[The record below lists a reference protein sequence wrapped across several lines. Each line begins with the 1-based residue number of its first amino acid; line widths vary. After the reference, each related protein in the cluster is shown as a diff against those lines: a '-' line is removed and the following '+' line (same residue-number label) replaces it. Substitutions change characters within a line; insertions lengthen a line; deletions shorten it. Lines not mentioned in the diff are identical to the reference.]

1 MTKLL
6 QKLSFFVLL
15 LLSFSLSAQVTFTNQ
30 PELLGEVVGDSY
42 EDCTV
47 DMNNDNL
54 DDIVRVTVGHLYI
67 DYQQEDGTFVQV
79 DFPMNFQ
86 VLPSW
91 SMCAGDLNE
100 DGFNDLLLG
109 SGSAVSFVYSNNN
122 GTEYSEVAHPEY
134 IFVQRSTMADIDNDG
149 HLDAFVCHD
158 VDQSHPYRN
167 DGTGNM
173 ILDQS
178 LIETADLAG
187 NYAALWVD
195 YDNDNDIDLYITK
208 CRGGSAPGD
217 IERTNLLYRNNG
229 DGSFSEV
236 GEEANMDDNAQ
247 SWTTVFED
255 FDNDGDF
262 DAFIVNHDFQN
273 RFMLNN
279 GDGTFTD
286 IIEDTGIDPFDLG
299 AWENAAGDFDNDGF
313 VDIFS
318 ELDDELYLNNGDLTF
333 TPTNIPF
340 RNGGIGDFNN
350 DGFLDVVRGNSMWI
364 NDGNDNNWVK
374 ICTQGFLSNKN
385 GIGSRVEIYGEWGRQ
400 IREIRSTQSFST
412 MSSLAAYFGI
422 GQSTAIDSIVVRWPS
437 GMRTKLDNPDINT
450 THIIPEA
457 ECLLDPSTISAEGA
471 TEICPGS
478 SVAINGPEGYASYT
492 WSDGSTSQNLV
503 ATEAGS
509 YNLIAMDEGG
519 CVALSNTVTV
529 TYIQDPAPEISIDG
543 EERFCQG
550 GSVELSSSLDF
561 NPTWSNGMSGQTVS
575 ITESGVYTVAT
586 DAVCSDEQLVSAA
599 VEITVLAAEAPEIT
613 EIVFDNMLESQA
625 TITATGDS
633 LNWYSEE
640 IGGDIIGSGNT
651 FITPPIT
658 EEETTYFVESVNIYG
673 GELQEGGK
681 PDISGTGG
689 LPSTGA
695 YSYFN
700 VWEPFTLQTV
710 DVFVPEEAPEGERT
724 IRLVDGDGNTLEE
737 MTVDLTHGQHI
748 IELNWWVPIGEM
760 MTLRCPENNL
770 FRNNG
775 GVNYPYPIGDVGS
788 IVTSFYGNSYYYYF
802 YNWKIKK
809 QEEICIS
816 ERTPATILING
827 LEDLIGAENLKVFP
841 NPVSDKFFVTFN
853 ATEEREIEFRLLNA
867 LGQKVSPVKRATSF
881 PGENSWSFDTSHLP
895 AGIYNLQIR
904 MDDRIGSLKVLVE
917 R

>member
-6 QKLSFFVLL
+6 QNLWMVICLAL
-15 LLSFSLSAQVTFTNQ
+15 TIPMTAQQVTFSNQ
-30 PELLGEVVGDSY
+30 SFLLGEVEGSSF

-54 DDIVRVTVGHLYI
+54 DDIVRITTGHLYI
-67 DYQQEDGTFVQV
+67 DYQQPDGTFTQQ
-79 DFPMNFQ
+79 DFAINFQ
-86 VLPSW
+86 VYPTW

-109 SGSAVSFVYSNNN
+109 SGSSVSFVYSNNN
-122 GTEYSEVAHPEY
+122 GTEYSEIAHPEY
-134 IFVQRSTMADIDNDG
+134 IFSQRSTMADIDNDG

-217 IERTNLLYRNNG
+217 IERTNLLYQNNG
-229 DGSFSEV
+229 DGTFSEV
-236 GEEANMDDNAQ
+236 GSEANMDDNAQ

-286 IIEDTGIDPFDLG
+286 IIGSTGIDPYDLG
-299 AWENAAGDFDNDGF
+299 AWENAAADFNNDGF

-318 ELDDELYLNNGDLTF
+318 ELNNELYLNNGDLTF
-333 TPTNIPF
+333 TPTSIPF
-340 RNGGIGDFNN
+340 PNGGIGDFNN
-350 DGFLDVVRGNSMWI
+350 DGFLDVVRGNTIWV
-364 NDGNDNNWVK
+364 NDGNENNWVK

-385 GIGSRVEIYGEWGRQ
+385 GIGSRVELYGAWGRQ
-400 IREIRSTQSFST
+400 IREVRSTQSFST
-412 MSSLAAYFGI
+412 MSSLATYFGV
-422 GQSTAIDSIVVRWPS
+422 GTATAIDSIVVRWPS
-437 GMRTKLDNPDINT
+437 GMRTKLENPEINT

-457 ECLLDPSTISAEGA
+457 ECLLDPSTITAMGA

-478 SVAINGPEGYASYT
+478 SVVLEGPAGYSSYT
-492 WSDGSTSQNLV
+492 WSDGSTSQNLT
-503 ATEAGS
+503 ATTPGS
-509 YNLIAMDEGG
+509 YNLIAMNESG
-519 CVALSNTVTV
+519 CIALSNAITV
-529 TYIQDPAPEISIDG
+529 TYTEDPAPEITLDG

-550 GSVELSSSLDF
+550 GSVELTSSINS
-561 NPTWSNGMSGQTVS
+561 NPTWSNGMTGQTVS
-575 ITESGVYTVAT
+575 ITESGSYTVAT
-586 DAVCSDEQLVSAA
+586 DAVCSEEQLLSEA
-599 VEITVLAAEAPEIT
+599 VEITVLAAEAPEVTMI
-613 EIVFDNMLESQA
+613 EFDNMIESQA
-625 TITATGDS
+625 SITVTGDS
-633 LNWYSEE
+633 LNWYNEA
-640 IGGDIIGSGNT
+640 IGGEIIGSGNI
-651 FITPPIT
+651 FITPPIV
-658 EEETTYFVESVNIYG
+658 EEETTFFVESVNVYG
-673 GELQEGGK
+673 GELQAGGK

-710 DVFVPEEAPEGERT
+710 DVMVPDEAPEGERT
-724 IRLVDGDGNTLEE
+724 IQLVDGNGNILEE
-737 MTVDLTHGQHI
+737 MTVELVNGLQVV
-748 IELNWWVPIGEM
+748 ELNWWIPIGEM

-775 GVNYPYPIGDVGS
+775 GVSYPYPIGDVGS
-788 IVTSFYGNSYYYYF
+788 IVTSFYGDAYYYYF

-809 QEEICIS
+809 QEEICTS
-816 ERTPATILING
+816 ERTPVSIYING
-827 LEDLIGAENLKVFP
+827 LEDISGVNELKLFP
-841 NPVSDKFFVTFN
+841 NPVRGQLSVSFTTTQEKAMV
-853 ATEEREIEFRLLNA
+853 FRLLNA
-867 LGQKVSPVKRATSF
+867 VGQEVSPIKAVTAH
-881 PGENSWSFDTSHLP
+881 PGENSWTIATEHLP
-895 AGIYNLQIR
+895 SGIYTLQIR
-904 MDDRIGSLKVLVE
+904 LDGEVGTAKVVVE
-917 R
+917 